1 MKNSEVIKLSDAEL
15 LEELEKQTGAYT
27 ELKFTHAVAPLEN
40 PAQLKEL
47 RKSIARLQT
56 ELTKRE
62 NN

>member
-1 MKNSEVIKLSDAEL
+1 MKNSEVIKLSDTEL
-15 LEELEKQTGAYT
+15 LEELDKQTGAYT

-47 RKSIARLQT
+47 RKSIARLHT

>member
-1 MKNSEVIKLSDAEL
+1 MKNSEVTKLSDTKL
-15 LEELEKQTGAYT
+15 LEELDKQTGAYT

-47 RKSIARLQT
+47 RKSIARLHT